1 MMRPVAPR
9 ATGNPTPRA
18 GAEGGRDLVG
28 AGGGRAGADDLAVLR
43 DLALFLPDGQGKTD
57 WATVQAADL
66 ETSSPCAR
74 QAGPGG

>member
-1 MMRPVAPR
+1 VAPR
-9 ATGNPTPRA
+9 ATGNPTARA
-18 GAEGGRDLVG
+18 GAEGGRDLVP

-43 DLALFLPDGQGKTD
+43 DLALFLADGQGKTD